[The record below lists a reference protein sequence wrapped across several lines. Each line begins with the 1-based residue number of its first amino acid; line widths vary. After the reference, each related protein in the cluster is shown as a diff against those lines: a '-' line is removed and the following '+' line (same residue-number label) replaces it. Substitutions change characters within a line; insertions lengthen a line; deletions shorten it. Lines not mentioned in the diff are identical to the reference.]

1 MPNYFKSGQKGARGP
16 SDAKGYQP
24 DRTKE
29 ARPGFSPPKNG
40 AKGTG
45 KKQNR
50 AEVEQDDLDEIPFYL
65 RESIQKIID
74 RRVLQRVNEEM
85 IAFKEEIRSEL
96 ADQKVQNQ
104 IQIGHHTYTGRP
116 YSGFTKDG
124 KYNIPHY
131 AAGHPYP
138 HAYGY
143 GHPYSGFGGYGHP
156 GYLGHPGDLRDPY
169 IAAQYRQMSPDVRA
183 NRQLEKEWKK

>member
-1 MPNYFKSGQKGARGP
+1 MSYFPSNAKNTGARGP
-16 SDAKGYQP
+16 SDSKGLAP
-24 DRTKE
+24 RDKE
-29 ARPGFSPPKNG
+29 ARPGFSPSKNN

-50 AEVEQDDLDEIPFYL
+50 ADVEQDDLDEIPFYL

-104 IQIGHHTYTGRP
+104 I
-116 YSGFTKDG
+116 
-124 KYNIPHY
+124 
-131 AAGHPYP
+131 
-138 HAYGY
+138 
-143 GHPYSGFGGYGHP
+143 
-156 GYLGHPGDLRDPY
+156 
-169 IAAQYRQMSPDVRA
+169 
-183 NRQLEKEWKK
+183 

>member
-1 MPNYFKSGQKGARGP
+1 MSNYFPSQQKALPSRGP
-16 SDAKGYQP
+16 SDAKGYQEN
-24 DRTKE
+24 RNRE
-29 ARPGFSPPKNG
+29 ARPGFNAAKNG
-40 AKGTG
+40 QKVIG
-45 KKQNR
+45 KRQQK
-50 AEVEQDDLDEIPFYL
+50 AEIEQDDLDEIPFYL

-85 IAFKEEIRSEL
+85 IAFKEEIRAEL

-124 KYNIPHY
+124 KYNIPY
-131 AAGHPYP
+131 AGHHLP
-138 HAYGY
+138 YGY
-143 GHPYSGFGGYGHP
+143 GHPYGGYGYGHP
-156 GYLGHPGDLRDPY
+156 YPYYPGDLRDPV
-169 IAAQYRQMSPDVRA
+169 AVANQYRHMSPEARS